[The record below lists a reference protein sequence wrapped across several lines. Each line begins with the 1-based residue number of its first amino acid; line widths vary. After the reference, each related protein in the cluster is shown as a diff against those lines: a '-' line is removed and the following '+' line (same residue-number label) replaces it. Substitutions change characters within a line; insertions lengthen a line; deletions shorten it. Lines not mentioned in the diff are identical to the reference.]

1 MSYMFPMFTWVGVF
15 GFILMFFR
23 PRWRYFST
31 SNSWWIGKADILYPL
46 GIQQDNR
53 NLIHLYTNFIFQ
65 VVTFIAISD
74 YLWVTT
80 GITLY
85 SWPSPSTLKRIEL
98 ILGHS
103 KYVLCVYIY
112 IYIYTYVEL
121 SRIPAFL
128 AKKMTHV
135 KFHNVSHLF
144 YQGLHKHFPSE
155 SVSAWI
161 SPKKNMKIIQNPFPD
176 RFSLWFSIVFPGIS
190 NAFHSFS
197 QGFF

>member
-1 MSYMFPMFTWVGVF
+1 MHKMVIRPFCVIMSYMFPMFTWVGVF

-85 SWPSPSTLKRIEL
+85 SWPSPSTLKRIEF
-98 ILGHS
+98 IFGHS
-103 KYVLCVYIY
+103 KYVLCIY
-112 IYIYTYVEL
+112 IYIYLYI
-121 SRIPAFL
+121 RR
-128 AKKMTHV
+128 
-135 KFHNVSHLF
+135 
-144 YQGLHKHFPSE
+144 
-155 SVSAWI
+155 
-161 SPKKNMKIIQNPFPD
+161 IIQN
-176 RFSLWFSIVFPGIS
+176 SCIS
-190 NAFHSFS
+190 S
-197 QGFF
+197 QENDTC